1 MLHNKFDNIE
11 QGAKA
16 YLLFKNIIT
25 RGFNHLRLFAFAH
38 NGLKPHC
45 YKKWIASC
53 NDDKNNFIIL
63 NLVKSFLTSIKFTFD
78 SLSRKIKN
86 PCLVINKNFLK
97 EDFTMKSKQIIIM
110 LLSFIILFAIG
121 CDNENKTGSGGSG
134 GGGSLGGSQSKS
146 ELVGTWIAKLGGNL
160 APSFT
165 VDAEGN
171 ISRKYTFTTDRG
183 KFESVTY
190 TGKVADTFDYPY
202 TVELSGTIVKLDGTD
217 TGETKKGTFIFNSA
231 SECSATIQMYN
242 PLERP
247 ESRWY
252 DLTETYYK
260 Q

>member
-1 MLHNKFDNIE
+1 MH
-11 QGAKA
+11 
-16 YLLFKNIIT
+16 
-25 RGFNHLRLFAFAH
+25 
-38 NGLKPHC
+38 
-45 YKKWIASC
+45 
-53 NDDKNNFIIL
+53 
-63 NLVKSFLTSIKFTFD
+63 NLVKTFLTSIKFTFD
-78 SLSRKIKN
+78 NLSRKIKN
-86 PCLVINKNFLK
+86 PCLVINKNLFQK

-110 LLSFIILFAIG
+110 LLSFIILFSIG

-134 GGGSLGGSQSKS
+134 GGGSFGGSQSKS
-146 ELVGTWIAKLGGNL
+146 ELVGTWRAKLGGNL

-202 TVELSGTIVKLDGTD
+202 TVELSGTD

-231 SECSATIQMYN
+231 SECSATIQAYN
-242 PLERP
+242 PTEYP
-247 ESRWY
+247 ENRWY

>member
-1 MLHNKFDNIE
+1 
-11 QGAKA
+11 
-16 YLLFKNIIT
+16 
-25 RGFNHLRLFAFAH
+25 
-38 NGLKPHC
+38 
-45 YKKWIASC
+45 
-53 NDDKNNFIIL
+53 
-63 NLVKSFLTSIKFTFD
+63 
-78 SLSRKIKN
+78 
-86 PCLVINKNFLK
+86 
-97 EDFTMKSKQIIIM
+97 MKSKQIIIM
-110 LLSFIILFAIG
+110 LLSFIILFSIG

-134 GGGSLGGSQSKS
+134 GGGSFGGSQSKS

-171 ISRKYTFTTDRG
+171 ISRKYTFKNDRG

-231 SECSATIQMYN
+231 SECSATIQAYN
-242 PLERP
+242 PTEYP
-247 ESRWY
+247 ENRWY

>member
-1 MLHNKFDNIE
+1 MH
-11 QGAKA
+11 
-16 YLLFKNIIT
+16 
-25 RGFNHLRLFAFAH
+25 
-38 NGLKPHC
+38 
-45 YKKWIASC
+45 
-53 NDDKNNFIIL
+53 
-63 NLVKSFLTSIKFTFD
+63 NLVKTFLTSITFD

-97 EDFTMKSKQIIIM
+97 EDFTMKSKQIIII
-110 LLSFIILFAIG
+110 LLSFIILFSIG

-134 GGGSLGGSQSKS
+134 GGGSFGGSQSKS
-146 ELVGTWIAKLGGNL
+146 ELVGTWRAKDGGNL

-171 ISRKYTFTTDRG
+171 ISRKYTFKNDRG

-242 PLERP
+242 PSERP

>member
-1 MLHNKFDNIE
+1 MH
-11 QGAKA
+11 
-16 YLLFKNIIT
+16 
-25 RGFNHLRLFAFAH
+25 
-38 NGLKPHC
+38 
-45 YKKWIASC
+45 
-53 NDDKNNFIIL
+53 
-63 NLVKSFLTSIKFTFD
+63 NLVKTFLTSITFD

-86 PCLVINKNFLK
+86 PCLVINKNLFQK

-110 LLSFIILFAIG
+110 LLSFIILFSIG

-134 GGGSLGGSQSKS
+134 GGGSFGGSQSKS
-146 ELVGTWIAKLGGNL
+146 ELVGTWRAKLGGNL

-183 KFESVTY
+183 QFESVTY

-242 PLERP
+242 PSERQ
-247 ESRWY
+247 WY

>member
-1 MLHNKFDNIE
+1 
-11 QGAKA
+11 
-16 YLLFKNIIT
+16 
-25 RGFNHLRLFAFAH
+25 
-38 NGLKPHC
+38 
-45 YKKWIASC
+45 
-53 NDDKNNFIIL
+53 
-63 NLVKSFLTSIKFTFD
+63 
-78 SLSRKIKN
+78 
-86 PCLVINKNFLK
+86 
-97 EDFTMKSKQIIIM
+97 MKSKQIIIM
-110 LLSFIILFAIG
+110 LLSFIILFSIG

-134 GGGSLGGSQSKS
+134 GGGSFGGSQSKS
-146 ELVGTWIAKLGGNL
+146 ELVGTWRARTIMP
-160 APSFT
+160 PSFT

-171 ISRKYTFTTDRG
+171 ISRKYTFQTDRS
-183 KFESVTY
+183 FESVTY

-252 DLTETYYK
+252 DMTETYYK

>member
-1 MLHNKFDNIE
+1 
-11 QGAKA
+11 
-16 YLLFKNIIT
+16 
-25 RGFNHLRLFAFAH
+25 
-38 NGLKPHC
+38 
-45 YKKWIASC
+45 
-53 NDDKNNFIIL
+53 
-63 NLVKSFLTSIKFTFD
+63 
-78 SLSRKIKN
+78 
-86 PCLVINKNFLK
+86 
-97 EDFTMKSKQIIIM
+97 MKSKQIIIM
-110 LLSFIILFAIG
+110 LLSFIILFSIG

-134 GGGSLGGSQSKS
+134 GGGSFGGSQSKS
-146 ELVGTWIAKLGGNL
+146 ELVGTWRAKDGGNL

-171 ISRKYTFTTDRG
+171 ISRKYTFQIDRS
-183 KFESVTY
+183 FESVTY

-242 PLERP
+242 ILEYK
-247 ESRWY
+247 WY